1 MPMRDLP
8 FIARTAGT
16 VTFLR
21 GLLFIHSSVER
32 EERFGTMNEEG

>member
-8 FIARTAGT
+8 FIARIAGA

-21 GLLFIHSSVER
+21 GCCVVIVSSSWAGGGAR
-32 EERFGTMNEEG
+32 A